1 MEDILNKVCQHIKFE
16 QKIRNNGRFL
26 LENKIH
32 VLKQL
37 CSCELWL
44 MEQFSAKDFKSLG
57 HGDFFTFLQ
66 KHASML
72 PDELR
77 KFLMPEISERSPLE
91 ACMMQRQLVNLVS
104 QACNNLSENEIIS
117 KQMICSLLSKQ
128 FPLIGFKLT
137 ENGSLEDFMELV
149 AQQKNSVTSKC
160 VTFSVTLLGRGHFR
174 DSLATMENDLL
185 SGTSVTA
192 EVGHRVRAIESVTSE
207 DAIKALVKAPMLLDL
222 NLWSHWDILFA
233 PALGPLVPWLQNE
246 VNREN
251 FLCMVTKEGKVIRI
265 DHTATADSFLEA
277 ALQGSPFHTAVRLLS
292 IFALLGG
299 EKYVP
304 LSLLKHHANR
314 AFEVII
320 KNSVENV
327 EMFDNWAQGHGKVF
341 CHQNFPEQV
350 AAGNLSCELKKKID
364 MRNKAIPVLSRF
376 FVDCLGYLPAEFRY
390 LTTDILLSGMSS
402 VIKDAASAILRECRK
417 PEQRLMLHEI
427 GLSLGVLEWI
437 QDYHTI
443 SSSASDMFT
452 DESACLNDR
461 SEINKN
467 LHIGGL
473 LTKQSASE
481 QNVSFSIEE
490 NMCKEKIGVPG
501 TNCSTK
507 IYNDANDIS
516 GMSLPLEPDE
526 CKDAAQIIQSI
537 RRDEFGL
544 DPDLPNS
551 EAGMLR
557 KQHARLGRALHCLS
571 QELYSQD
578 SHFLLEL
585 VSKAIVFT
593 Y

>member
-1 MEDILNKVCQHIKFE
+1 
-16 QKIRNNGRFL
+16 
-26 LENKIH
+26 
-32 VLKQL
+32 
-37 CSCELWL
+37 
-44 MEQFSAKDFKSLG
+44 MEQFSAKDFRSLG

-66 KHASML
+66 RHASML

-77 KFLMPEISERSPLE
+77 KFLMPEISERSSLE
-91 ACMMQRQLVNLVS
+91 ACMLQRQLVNIVS

-117 KQMICSLLSKQ
+117 KQMICTILTQQ
-128 FPLIGFKLT
+128 FPLISFKLT

-149 AQQKNSVTSKC
+149 GQQKNSVVSKC
-160 VTFSVTLLGRGHFR
+160 VTFSVTLLGRCHLR

-185 SGTSVTA
+185 GATSVTA
-192 EVGHRVRAIESVTSE
+192 EVGKGVRAIESVTSE
-207 DAIKALVKAPMLLDL
+207 DAIKVLVRAPMLLDL

-246 VNREN
+246 VNTEN

-277 ALQGSPFHTAVRLLS
+277 ALQGSPFHTAVKLLS
-292 IFALLGG
+292 IIVLLGG
-299 EKYVP
+299 EKHVP

-320 KNSVENV
+320 KNSVENT

-341 CHQNFPEQV
+341 CHQNFLDQV
-350 AAGNLSCELKKKID
+350 AAGNLSCELKNKTS
-364 MRNKAIPVLSRF
+364 MRNRAIPLLSRF
-376 FVDCLGYLPAEFRY
+376 FVDCLSYLPAEFRY
-390 LTTDILLSGMSS
+390 LGADILLSGMNS
-402 VIKDAASAILRECRK
+402 VLKDAASAILHECHE

-427 GLSLGVLEWI
+427 GLSLGVVEWI

-443 SSSASDMFT
+443 SSSASDLFT
-452 DESACLNDR
+452 VESACLNDR
-461 SEINKN
+461 SEINRN
-467 LHIGGL
+467 LHIHGL
-473 LTKQSASE
+473 LTKHSASK

-490 NMCKEKIGVPG
+490 NMCNEKKSVPS
-501 TNCSTK
+501 TNCTTE
-507 IYNDANDIS
+507 IFNDANGLS
-516 GMSLPLEPDE
+516 CMSLASESDGN
-526 CKDAAQIIQSI
+526 KDAAQIIQSI

-544 DPDLPNS
+544 DPDLPNA
-551 EAGMLR
+551 ETGMLR

-585 VSKAIVFT
+585 VSKDIVFA